1 MSPKEKK
8 SREAIIS
15 FLMKETGATR
25 KDTLKNLKELEKFGL
40 VAFNSNGDFRLKE
53 V

>member
-1 MSPKEKK
+1 MSPKEKE

-25 KDTLKNLKELEKFGL
+25 KETLEKFER
-40 VAFNSNGDFRLKE
+40 ARSFWID
-53 V
+53 